1 MKLERSEMK
10 PILFPRVSRL
20 ALFALLAMS
29 VASGAAM
36 AQDKGKSQDKPQQ
49 ASEAELKA
57 IQKIQTAPDAA
68 TKAKAA
74 AEYAKKF
81 PKGVERAKVVGFLID
96 EINKADEAQR
106 ITLLEG
112 MVEMFKEPADA
123 DIINPAL
130 IDAYIKANRHNDA
143 FRVANALISRKPNDL
158 SALTQMALVGVEQAK
173 QGNGAYL
180 PQSQEM
186 AKKAIEVIESGNR
199 PAGFSDDRWQE
210 FQTVWLPRLY
220 QWMGLM
226 AMMSQNKGEAMTRL
240 EKSASLNPKDPF
252 TFVLIGSIY
261 NEEYRQAA
269 EKHRTQGQGPLRDSL
284 LKEAYAKMDQ
294 VIEYYARAVAL
305 AVGRPDYQKLHDDIL
320 QDLKQYYSFR
330 HGGKTDGLQQLI
342 DKYKVQ
348 Q

>member
-1 MKLERSEMK
+1 
-10 PILFPRVSRL
+10 
-20 ALFALLAMS
+20 
-29 VASGAAM
+29 
-36 AQDKGKSQDKPQQ
+36 
-49 ASEAELKA
+49 
-57 IQKIQTAPDAA
+57 
-68 TKAKAA
+68 
-74 AEYAKKF
+74 
-81 PKGVERAKVVGFLID
+81 
-96 EINKADEAQR
+96 
-106 ITLLEG
+106 
-112 MVEMFKEPADA
+112 
-123 DIINPAL
+123 
-130 IDAYIKANRHNDA
+130 
-143 FRVANALISRKPNDL
+143 
-158 SALTQMALVGVEQAK
+158 
-173 QGNGAYL
+173 
-180 PQSQEM
+180 
-186 AKKAIEVIESGNR
+186 
-199 PAGFSDDRWQE
+199 
-210 FQTVWLPRLY
+210 
-220 QWMGLM
+220 
-226 AMMSQNKGEAMTRL
+226 MTRL